1 MDVGTGVGVEVGTGV
16 GVEVGTGVGTGV
28 GVGVGTG
35 VEVGTGVGTGV
46 GVGVGTGVEV
56 GTGVG
61 TGVGVGVGTGVE
73 VGTGVGV
80 GVGGNAPIAPV
91 SFSPSRLSSTAS
103 EVEESETVGSEV
115 EAFSNTI
122 ARSTTEISI
131 ASFSNRSDGDRL
143 VSNPRRLNHPN
154 TTP

>member
-1 MDVGTGVGVEVGTGV
+1 VGTGVGVDVGTGVGVDVGTGVGVDVGTGVGVEVGIGVGTGVGVEVGTGV
-16 GVEVGTGVGTGV
+16 
-28 GVGVGTG
+28 
-35 VEVGTGVGTGV
+35 
-46 GVGVGTGVEV
+46 GVEV

-131 ASFSNRSDGDRL
+131 ASFSKRSDGDRL